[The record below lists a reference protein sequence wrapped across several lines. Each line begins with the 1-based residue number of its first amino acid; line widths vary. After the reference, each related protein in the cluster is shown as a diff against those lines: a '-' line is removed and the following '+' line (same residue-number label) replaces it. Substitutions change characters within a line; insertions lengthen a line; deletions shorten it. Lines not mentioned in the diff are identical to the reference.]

1 VIRQTIPYGAT
12 PYPAQPYA
20 APTTSSF
27 QQPTSNYTSV
37 LPPPS
42 FPSTQVPESDSPA
55 IQAWREKQRAE
66 IKQRDEESKRKKE
79 EVVLKAEKAIDGF
92 YERYNGEKERSI
104 KKNKWVSRFLC
115 VLFVLRC
122 VVGGAET

>member
-1 VIRQTIPYGAT
+1 M
-12 PYPAQPYA
+12 
-20 APTTSSF
+20 
-27 QQPTSNYTSV
+27 
-37 LPPPS
+37 
-42 FPSTQVPESDSPA
+42 PESDSPA